1 MNKGEKFD
9 TVRSQI
15 ISMGFSIT
23 KEDDS
28 RPWGGFFVID
38 EEQSE
43 KFINTFFPEVKKP
56 KEKTSPKIL
65 LIEPQKKLSWQYH
78 HRRSEMWKSIGG
90 RVGVVK
96 SFTDKENIPIELQK
110 DETIILKKEE
120 RHRLVGLSEWGVI
133 AEIWIH
139 TDPQNPSNEEDIIRI
154 QDDFGR

>member
-1 MNKGEKFD
+1 MNKGQKFD
-9 TVRSQI
+9 AVRSEI

-38 EEQSE
+38 EAQSE
-43 KFINTFFPEVKKP
+43 KFINTFFPEAKKT
-56 KEKTSPKIL
+56 KEKVSPKIL
-65 LIEPQKKLSWQYH
+65 LVEPQKQLSWQYH

-96 SFTDKENIPIELQK
+96 SFTDKQNPPIELQK
-110 DETIILKKEE
+110 DEIIILKKEE

-139 TDPQNPSNEEDIIRI
+139 TDPQNPSNEEDIIRL